1 MQKKIA
7 IKIEDLTVSYADKPA
22 LWDIDLDIM
31 QGSLCA
37 IIGPNGAGKSTLIKS
52 IPIAGYLHKIF
63 NFNGIFF
70 CIQIYKLLLIESLD
84 NSQYIMLN
92 HSNII
97 VLTTFFSS
105 HSIRKKAFSYFYLPP
120 T

>member
-37 IIGPNGAGKSTLIKS
+37 QRA
-52 IPIAGYLHKIF
+52 LH
-63 NFNGIFF
+63 
-70 CIQIYKLLLIESLD
+70 
-84 NSQYIMLN
+84 
-92 HSNII
+92 NI
-97 VLTTFFSS
+97 
-105 HSIRKKAFSYFYLPP
+105 
-120 T
+120 

>member
-52 IPIAGYLHKIF
+52 IIGLLKPQEPYK
-63 NFNGIFF
+63 
-70 CIQIYKLLLIESLD
+70 QIYKLLLSESLD

>member
-37 IIGPNGAGKSTLIKS
+37 IIGPNGAGKSTILM
-52 IPIAGYLHKIF
+52 A
-63 NFNGIFF
+63 IFF

>member
-52 IPIAGYLHKIF
+52 IIGLLKPLAGTVQ
-63 NFNGIFF
+63 
-70 CIQIYKLLLIESLD
+70 IQQ
-84 NSQYIMLN
+84 N
-92 HSNII
+92 NI
-97 VLTTFFSS
+97 VFS
-105 HSIRKKAFSYFYLPP
+105 HRRLKK
-120 T
+120 